1 MRKYEIVELGNMKA
15 FQNMLLI
22 KAQHEQ
28 QTKKSGV
35 WSSLLAT
42 YIRQWE
48 IISYNPYP
56 ETNELEYD
64 DEVPPSIKLLTR
76 NIDPRFENELYRWGL
91 QNFSVANF
99 RIIFAVYDYYK
110 VLLLHVFDKQ
120 YNNDIKREDIKPAE
134 LVYDEYLGQFPSK
147 YR

>member
-1 MRKYEIVELGNMKA
+1 MRKHEIVELGNVEA
-15 FQNMLLI
+15 FQRMLLI
-22 KAQHEQ
+22 NAQQEQ
-28 QTKKSGV
+28 QTKKPGV

-42 YIRQWE
+42 YIRQRE

-56 ETNELEYD
+56 ESNEFEPD

-91 QNFSVANF
+91 QNFSVANY

-120 YNNDIKREDIKPAE
+120 YNNDVKREDIKPAE

>member
-1 MRKYEIVELGNMKA
+1 M
-15 FQNMLLI
+15 
-22 KAQHEQ
+22 
-28 QTKKSGV
+28 
-35 WSSLLAT
+35 LAT
-42 YIRQWE
+42 YIRPRE

-56 ETNELEYD
+56 ESNEFEPD

-91 QNFSVANF
+91 QNFSVANY

-110 VLLLHVFDKQ
+110 VLLLYAFDKQ
-120 YNNDIKREDIKPAE
+120 YNNDVKREDIKPAE

>member
-1 MRKYEIVELGNMKA
+1 MRKHEIVELGNMEA
-15 FQNMLLI
+15 FQSMLLI
-22 KAQHEQ
+22 NAQQEQ
-28 QTKKSGV
+28 QTKKPGV

-42 YIRQWE
+42 YIRQRE

-56 ETNELEYD
+56 ESNEFEPD

-91 QNFSVANF
+91 QNFSVANY

-120 YNNDIKREDIKPAE
+120 YNNDVKREDIKPAE

>member
-1 MRKYEIVELGNMKA
+1 MKRYEIVELGNMEA
-15 FQNMLLI
+15 FQSMLLI
-22 KAQHEQ
+22 KAQQEQ
-28 QTKKSGV
+28 QTKKPGI

-42 YIRQWE
+42 YILQRE
-48 IISYNPYP
+48 IISFNPYP
-56 ETNELEYD
+56 ESEELEQD

-91 QNFSVANF
+91 QNFSVANY

-110 VLLLHVFDKQ
+110 VLLLHAFDKQ
-120 YNNDIKREDIKPAE
+120 YNNDVKREDVRKAE
-134 LVYDEYLGQFPSK
+134 LVYEEYLIQFPSK

>member
-1 MRKYEIVELGNMKA
+1 MRKHEIVELGNMEA
-15 FQNMLLI
+15 FQSILLI
-22 KAQHEQ
+22 NAQQEQ
-28 QTKKSGV
+28 QTKKPGV

-42 YIRQWE
+42 YIRQRE

-56 ETNELEYD
+56 ESNEFEPD

-91 QNFSVANF
+91 QNFSVANY

-120 YNNDIKREDIKPAE
+120 YNNDVKREDIKPAE